1 MLQLMRKHARN
12 WLMKVILGIIILVF
26 VFYFGSMRGRQITET
41 VAEIDGSLIAYA
53 EFQREYQNLLDFY
66 RQQYDNNLTDDLLK
80 KLNLK
85 QQAFDR
91 LINQAVILS
100 KADELNLDISDDE
113 LKASILSYP
122 AFQRNG
128 IFDNNLYQRALRYQK
143 LTPED
148 FEAIQGRML
157 KIEKLERL
165 IKESAKVSEK
175 EVRDIYNIQNRKI
188 NVSFIAID
196 TNSIKIKTE
205 PSEEDLERYLEEY
218 SEEFRMP
225 QRAKIEYIIFKGE
238 SFARIADISDEE
250 IAEYYD
256 YHENEF
262 EDNGKT
268 KPLPEV
274 KDRIV
279 SRLRSIKGMDAAFKA
294 AAKAHDTI
302 YQEENF
308 EEYAEKHGF
317 EIKTSEFSRDVSP
330 TGQLSGLQDL
340 SEYVFG
346 LEKGDLGRVFSDK
359 NNHYVFKL
367 VSLKPSYIPRLG
379 EIAEKIK
386 KSYVK
391 SASIRLCKE
400 KAERI
405 LDRLKTGTNMTKLS
419 RDEGLKLSETG
430 LFLPGPDIPKIGF
443 SPDLKEALFKISAK
457 RPFPDNVFFINGNYV
472 VVKFKAEGKLNERE
486 WETNKDPLKNYLLR
500 LKEEQ
505 YFMSWL
511 EGTKKNMADRKRLKI
526 LKKAEDL

>member
-41 VAEIDGSLIAYA
+41 IADIDGSLIAYA

-91 LINQAVILS
+91 LINQVVILS
-100 KADELNLDISDDE
+100 KADELKLDVSDDE

-128 IFDNNLYQRALRYQK
+128 VFDNNLYQRALRYQR

-157 KIEKLERL
+157 RIEKLERL
-165 IKESAKVSEK
+165 IKESAKVSDK
-175 EVRDIYNIQNRKI
+175 EVRDIYNAQNRKI
-188 NVSFIAID
+188 NVSFIEISTD
-196 TNSIKIKTE
+196 NIKVKAV
-205 PSEEDLERYLEEY
+205 PSEENLERYLEEHG
-218 SEEFRMP
+218 EEFRMP
-225 QRAKIEYIIFKGE
+225 QRAKIKHITFKGK
-238 SFARIADISDEE
+238 SFAGVGNISDEE
-250 IAEYYD
+250 IEEYYD

-262 EDNGKT
+262 EKNGKI
-268 KPLPEV
+268 KPMPEV
-274 KDRIV
+274 RDRIV

-294 AAKAHDTI
+294 ATKAHDTI

-308 EEYAEKHGF
+308 EEYAGKHGL
-317 EIKTSEFSRDVSP
+317 EVKTSEFFRDIP
-330 TGQLSGLQDL
+330 LTGQLAGLHDL

-346 LEKGDLGRVFSDK
+346 LEGGDLGHVFS
-359 NNHYVFKL
+359 NSSGHYVFEL

-379 EIAEKIK
+379 EIEEKVK

-391 SASIRLCKE
+391 SESIKLCRE
-400 KAERI
+400 KAENI
-405 LDRLKTGTNMTKLS
+405 LDRLKTETDMAKLS
-419 RDEGLKLSETG
+419 RAEGLKLSETG
-430 LFLPGPDIPKIGF
+430 LFLPGPDIPKIGY
-443 SPDLKEALFKISAK
+443 SPDLKEALLKISAK
-457 RPFPDNVFFINGNYV
+457 KPLPDKVFFVNGNYI
-472 VVKFKAEGKLNERE
+472 VVKFKEDGKLDEKE
-486 WETNKDPLKNYLLR
+486 WEAKKDLLKNYLLE

-505 YFMSWL
+505 YFLSWL

-526 LKKAEDL
+526 VKRVEDL